1 MLKKAETMYST
12 QFPDKQTQWLW
23 VLAIVLFVGLT
34 AWIWVKGELPF
45 DTVLLQIFSEQRH
58 PFLDRFFAVTTW
70 LGSTQ
75 VMIILSL
82 VILGV
87 LVVRRCKHDALMFA
101 VGFYGANLI
110 NVGLKH
116 LVGRARPDLFPSVVS
131 LPSSFS
137 FPSGHTTRFT
147 AFALC
152 IVFLAQHFRPQWL
165 KPAVLVFVPLVV
177 LTALSR
183 VYLQVHYPSDVLG
196 SILLAITWVLVVAS
210 IMENKS

>member
-1 MLKKAETMYST
+1 MRFTRIHNRL
-12 QFPDKQTQWLW
+12 FLWLW
-23 VLAIVLFVGLT
+23 VIAAMVFAGLT
-34 AWIWVKGELPF
+34 IWIWVRGQLFF
-45 DTVLLQIFSEQRH
+45 DIPVLQFFSEQRSTS
-58 PFLDRFFAVTTW
+58 LDMFFAVITW

-75 VMIILSL
+75 VMIVLSVL
-82 VILGV
+82 LLGV
-87 LVVRRCKHDALMFA
+87 LIVRRCKHDALMFA

-116 LVGRARPDLFPSVVS
+116 LVGRVRPDVFPAVIS

-152 IVFLAQHFRPQWL
+152 VVFLVQHFRPQWV
-165 KPAVLVFVPLVV
+165 KPAILVFVPLVV

-196 SILLAITWVLVVAS
+196 SILLAVAWVLVVVKV
-210 IMENKS
+210 MDNKF